1 MKHMILGFLV
11 LILIP
16 LVSRWRSHPVGRG
29 LAVVLLAAASKLG
42 AEGIQLGPIAKQVQ
56 CARHDTLPWLISFL
70 LGLLSA

>member
-16 LVSRWRSHPVGRG
+16 LVSRWRSHPFGRG

-42 AEGIQLGPIAKQVQ
+42 AEGI
-56 CARHDTLPWLISFL
+56 
-70 LGLLSA
+70 